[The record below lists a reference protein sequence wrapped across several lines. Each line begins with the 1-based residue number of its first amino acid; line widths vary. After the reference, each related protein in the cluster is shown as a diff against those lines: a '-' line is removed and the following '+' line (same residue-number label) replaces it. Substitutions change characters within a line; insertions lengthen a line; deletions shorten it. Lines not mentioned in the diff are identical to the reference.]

1 MARKASVILSHWH
14 QLIEG
19 LQESPQQIYSQM
31 EQAINSRKLPGVK
44 ILRIS
49 YKEAGVLSAKR
60 EYLRVV
66 RNEYIFDICAAPFGT
81 GFFVSWWLG
90 TRRKLSKKQVLLLWL
105 LPPIGLL
112 AWLSSR
118 RETFYT
124 LDTAMMFR
132 DSVHTAVMEVVD
144 KVVDAK
150 GLRQLTEEQK
160 KPILKDILSR

>member
-1 MARKASVILSHWH
+1 
-14 QLIEG
+14 
-19 LQESPQQIYSQM
+19 
-31 EQAINSRKLPGVK
+31 
-44 ILRIS
+44 
-49 YKEAGVLSAKR
+49 
-60 EYLRVV
+60 
-66 RNEYIFDICAAPFGT
+66 

-90 TRRKLSKKQVLLLWL
+90 EHRKFSWVLAIILVVVLEV
-105 LPPIGLL
+105 IGLL
-112 AWLSSR
+112 IKLPWWLPLIIGVVIVALWRLSMRSTYYR
-118 RETFYT
+118 